1 MSSSSE
7 VLGDAAVASA
17 SDAQQQEQHPH
28 LRTADVG
35 LSNKRAQ
42 LRGTAL
48 GVSLGLVSMLVLGR
62 SGRVS
67 ANAAVL
73 AGMATGSAGGYI
85 ATRVNL
91 RSELQRLEQQT
102 RGRHDEMVSLDLKAG
117 AQRSFDAGVGGLYD
131 LRDRGS
137 TTRGDH

>member
-7 VLGDAAVASA
+7 VLGDAAIASA
-17 SDAQQQEQHPH
+17 SDAQHQEQHPH
-28 LRTADVG
+28 LRAADVG

-73 AGMATGSAGGYI
+73 AGMGEWWTSGTNSAMSLTSASSDGLGGW
-85 ATRVNL
+85 L
-91 RSELQRLEQQT
+91 
-102 RGRHDEMVSLDLKAG
+102 HCDEGQS
-117 AQRSFDAGVGGLYD
+117 S
-131 LRDRGS
+131 
-137 TTRGDH
+137 

>member
-17 SDAQQQEQHPH
+17 NDAQEQEKEQHPQ
-28 LRTADVG
+28 LRAADVG

-73 AGMATGSAGGYI
+73 AGMGEWG
-85 ATRVNL
+85 
-91 RSELQRLEQQT
+91 
-102 RGRHDEMVSLDLKAG
+102 M
-117 AQRSFDAGVGGLYD
+117 
-131 LRDRGS
+131 
-137 TTRGDH
+137 